1 MTEMRIIIS
10 QTPATCKTI
19 QYCKWRDHSIASH
32 THSIERELNAT
43 IHCTGIAVETFHLS
57 TSRNG
62 LPAMMG
68 PKEKGQEH
76 EMILKEVTGIIAGA
90 SKDKFME
97 EIEIV
102 NVVKG
107 A

>member
-1 MTEMRIIIS
+1 
-10 QTPATCKTI
+10 
-19 QYCKWRDHSIASH
+19 
-32 THSIERELNAT
+32 
-43 IHCTGIAVETFHLS
+43 
-57 TSRNG
+57 
-62 LPAMMG
+62 MMG